1 MSVVGDEGIDVEDS
15 LLQLSEEDGQDDSL
29 VKCETAIR

>member
-1 MSVVGDEGIDVEDS
+1 MSVLGDEGIDVEDS
-15 LLQLSEEDGQDDSL
+15 LLQLSEEDGQDDNI